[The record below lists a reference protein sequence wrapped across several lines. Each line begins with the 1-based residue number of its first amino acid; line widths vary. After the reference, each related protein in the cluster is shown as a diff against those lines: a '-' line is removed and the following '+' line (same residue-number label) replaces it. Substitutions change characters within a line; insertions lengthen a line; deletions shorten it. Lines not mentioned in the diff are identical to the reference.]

1 MATRTLVHEDHVND
15 LEERKPLSSLT
26 EFLFPTPAQR
36 NVGAIVTWWEKR
48 RVPYNLMVGAA
59 GLASVAWIGVA
70 EFLAPG
76 GAGFILVPW
85 QPIVLF
91 GVGANVFYTLGSVF
105 ESIALKIWGREVLPI
120 GPGLYRMGLTF
131 SVGLALLPGMIFTVS
146 MIIRIILA
154 IVGVI

>member
-1 MATRTLVHEDHVND
+1 MTA
-15 LEERKPLSSLT
+15 LT

-36 NVGAIVTWWEKR
+36 NVGSIVTWWEKR
-48 RVPYNLMVGAA
+48 RVPYNLAVGAA
-59 GLASVAWIGVA
+59 GLASVAWIAIA
-70 EFLAPG
+70 ELIAPG
-76 GAGFILVPW
+76 GPGLILVPW

-91 GVGANVFYTLGSVF
+91 AVGANVFYTLGSVI
-105 ESIALKIWGREVLPI
+105 ESIAHKVWGREILPI

-131 SVGLALLPGMIFTVS
+131 SVGLALLPGLIFTVS